1 MRNTVA
7 SNSDSYKCEEII
19 PTEPRNLGGT
29 YNYLEKLMLEV
40 IILSPYKLPLSYPKF
55 NMLFRSTF
63 SRGTFLVLSKAILVA
78 VRSASAAKMT
88 LDPSLRVQAGRNA
101 QHKPVNLTKH
111 SWPCL
116 VQVLQSTLQLLQH
129 MRAATATAPSDA

>member
-29 YNYLEKLMLEV
+29 YNYIFIKLVLED
-40 IILSPYKLPLSYPKF
+40 ILSPYKLPLSYPKF

-63 SRGTFLVLSKAILVA
+63 SRGTFLCALLVLSKAILVA
-78 VRSASAAKMT
+78 VRSASAAK
-88 LDPSLRVQAGRNA
+88 
-101 QHKPVNLTKH
+101 
-111 SWPCL
+111 
-116 VQVLQSTLQLLQH
+116 
-129 MRAATATAPSDA
+129 